1 MARSIPD
8 IGALFIPKDMGPS
21 FIRKLLFIVF
31 LAILVILMGFGF
43 MPI

>member
-1 MARSIPD
+1 MAKSIPN

-21 FIRKLLFIVF
+21 FIRKLIVF
-31 LAILVILMGFGF
+31 LILAILVIFMGYGF